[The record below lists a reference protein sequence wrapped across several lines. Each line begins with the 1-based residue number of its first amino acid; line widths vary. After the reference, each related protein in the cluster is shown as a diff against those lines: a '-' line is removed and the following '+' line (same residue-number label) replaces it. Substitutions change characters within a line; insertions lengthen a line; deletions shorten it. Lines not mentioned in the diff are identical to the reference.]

1 MVICSVLVVLSYNQV
16 HALFF
21 LISVFIQIMLLLLV
35 SFDIEFVS
43 FLLVIVYIGAIAI
56 LFLFVVMM
64 LDVNIPSTAM
74 NSKSFGILLFFFFIL
89 IVLYWF
95 GLSIDLGGPE
105 WFGNKFIAV
114 DFDKTYFYRK
124 VNNKIRKILWVD
136 ESGVDSLLANNTEK
150 FLQARHKERALFAVS
165 PDYLDSYFY
174 KDVLNFFSNATS
186 FRDLDIFLK
195 AEFFS
200 DKVFKPVGDEYTVVM
215 STNKAFSNI
224 LWTEVV
230 KYTANYSDLYLAV
243 FDIPSY
249 FINTFSNVGNVF
261 DTFLFTTWE
270 DFVSFDSDL
279 HTISFVLYTYYYV
292 PFFISSFILLVA
304 MIGAISLTLKQKL
317 YVKRQQAVLQNHRNF
332 EKTVR
337 KVR

>member
-21 LISVFIQIMLLLLV
+21 LISVFVQIMLLLLV

-74 NSKSFGILLFFFFIL
+74 NSQSFGILLFSFFL
-89 IVLYWF
+89 LVLLYWF
-95 GLSIDLGGPE
+95 GLSVDLGGPD
-105 WFGNKFIAV
+105 WFGNKFIST
-114 DFDKTYFYRK
+114 DFDKISFFK
-124 VNNKIRKILWVD
+124 KIGKLIRRTLLVD
-136 ESGVDSLLANNTEK
+136 ESGVDYLLANNTEK
-150 FLQARHKERALFAVS
+150 VYLPNERALYTVE
-165 PDYLDSYFY
+165 PDGLDSFFY
-174 KDVLNFFSNATS
+174 QDLFNFFSNFKS
-186 FRDLDIFLK
+186 YLDLDIFVKSTSFL
-195 AEFFS
+195 
-200 DKVFKPVGDEYTVVM
+200 DKMVFKHFEDEYNVVM
-215 STNKAFSNI
+215 STKEIYSKV

-230 KYTANYSDLYLAV
+230 KYTANYLDLYLV
-243 FDIPSY
+243 IFDIPSY
-249 FINTFSNVGNVF
+249 FINSFSNVGNAF